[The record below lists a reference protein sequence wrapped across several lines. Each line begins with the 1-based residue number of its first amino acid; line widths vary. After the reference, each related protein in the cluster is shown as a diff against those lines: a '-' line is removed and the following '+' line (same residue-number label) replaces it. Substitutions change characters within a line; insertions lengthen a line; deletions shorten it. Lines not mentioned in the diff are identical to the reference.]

1 MATVT
6 QTVPSQSQTTQK
18 QAVDFYFD
26 VSCPWAWRTSLWI
39 REVEKVR
46 PIQVTWK
53 FLSLAKI
60 NEAND
65 YSRDSHTASHATF
78 PLLAWA
84 RERFGNEAVDRLY
97 LALGRARHERK
108 ESLADPAVIE
118 RALSEAGLDPA
129 WRTEAAAAPGMEE
142 SILAEHQEGVE
153 LGAFGVPMISV
164 NGQRGFFGPVITS
177 VPTGEDAGEMWDHV
191 AWLAARSDF
200 FEYKR
205 SRK

>member
-1 MATVT
+1 VT
-6 QTVPSQSQTTQK
+6 QTAPSQSETTQK

-65 YSRDSHTASHATF
+65 YARDSHTASHATF

-118 RALSEAGLDPA
+118 RALSEAGLSRLAHRVPPSQG
-129 WRTEAAAAPGMEE
+129 WKSVSSPNTRMGSSGWEA
-142 SILAEHQEGVE
+142 LAC
-153 LGAFGVPMISV
+153 
-164 NGQRGFFGPVITS
+164 R
-177 VPTGEDAGEMWDHV
+177 
-191 AWLAARSDF
+191 
-200 FEYKR
+200 
-205 SRK
+205 

>member
-1 MATVT
+1 
-6 QTVPSQSQTTQK
+6 
-18 QAVDFYFD
+18 VDFYFD

-39 REVEKVR
+39 REVAMVR

-78 PLLAWA
+78 PLLARA

-108 ESLADPAVIE
+108 ESLADPAVRA
-118 RALSEAGLDPA
+118 RALTAASLDPA
-129 WRTEAAAAPGMEE
+129 WRTEAAAEPGMEE
-142 SILAEHQEGVE
+142 RILAEHQEGVE
-153 LGAFGVPMISV
+153 RLKAFGVPMLSV
-164 NGQRGFFGPVITS
+164 NGGRGFFGPVLTS
-177 VPTGEDAGEMWDHV
+177 VPTGEDAGELWDHI
-191 AWLAARSDF
+191 AWLAARDDV

-205 SRK
+205 SRR